1 MNKRLSALFI
11 VLTICLSGTQIFSI
25 DANMQKLV
33 TANNDFGFR
42 LFKEIV
48 KNYELQN
55 IFISPASIAMALAMT
70 YNGASGET
78 RQTMA
83 KTLGIE
89 DWGLQEF
96 NQANLALKK
105 RLAKTDPKVTV
116 KIANSLWTELGMKF
130 KKDFIN
136 RNKKYYGAKVTT
148 IDMNAPRSPDL
159 INAWVKDNTNGKITK
174 IVDKID
180 GNTIMFLINAVYFN
194 GKWQTE
200 FDSALTQPRTFY
212 CADGKELL
220 HPMMYQDGEYLY
232 LRNEKFQAVSLPYGK
247 GQLIMYIF
255 LPNKNS
261 NLKEFLE
268 NLNEKN
274 WSNWISNFTKTE
286 GDITLPRFKLEYE
299 KSLSEILKAMGMEN
313 AFNADSADFSNMFKI
328 SQLGEVY
335 IGDVKHR
342 TFVDVKEE
350 GTEAAAVTSVVMEI
364 KGGPMYE
371 FSMVVDHPFFYAIC
385 DNQTGAVLFMGI
397 VVEPK

>member
-1 MNKRLSALFI
+1 MYKKNIAFITITILLFS
-11 VLTICLSGTQIFSI
+11 VTQLFPI
-25 DANMQKLV
+25 DPKTQKLA
-33 TANNDFGFR
+33 TTNNDFGFR

-48 KNYELQN
+48 NNYELQN
-55 IFISPASIAMALAMT
+55 VFISPASIAMALAMT

-78 RQTMA
+78 KKAMA

-96 NQANLALKK
+96 NEANLALKNS
-105 RLAKTDPKVTV
+105 LAKTDPKVTV

-130 KKDFIN
+130 KKDFIG
-136 RNKKYYGAKVTT
+136 RNKKYYGTKVTT
-148 IDMNAPRSPDL
+148 IDMNAPRSPDV

-174 IVDKID
+174 IVDQID

-232 LRNEKFQAVSLPYGK
+232 LRDEKFQAVSLPYGK
-247 GQLIMYIF
+247 GQLSMYIF

-261 NLKEFLE
+261 NLEEFLE

-274 WSNWISNFTKTE
+274 WSSWISRFTKTE

-299 KSLSEILKAMGMEN
+299 KSLSEILKAMGMEV
-313 AFNADSADFSNMFKI
+313 AFNADSADFSNMCKI
-328 SQLGEVY
+328 SQFGEVY
-335 IGDVKHR
+335 IGDVKHK
-342 TFVDVKEE
+342 TFVDVNEE
-350 GTEAAAVTSVVMEI
+350 GTEAAAITSVVMEI
-364 KGGPMYE
+364 KGAPMYE
-371 FSMVVDHPFFYAIC
+371 FSMVVDHPFFCSIV
-385 DNQTGAVLFMGI
+385 DNKTGSILFMGVI
-397 VVEPK
+397 TEPK